1 MELLATI
8 AEVHITYGIV
18 QQPKNEPATFATNP
32 VTWRSV
38 ALRSLQALP
47 EVVATTAEDLTLLEN
62 ALLLEA
68 LVVLLVQLETATFA
82 TNQDTLLA
90 CAQ

>member
-62 ALLLEA
+62 ALVA
-68 LVVLLVQLETATFA
+68 LVALLAQLETATFA